1 MRRTVISTDKA
12 PAAVGPYSQ
21 AIRIGDLIYT
31 AGQVAIDPSTGQ
43 VEAATVEDQ
52 TRQVFKNLAEI
63 LEAAGSGLDR
73 VVKMTVF
80 MTDLGEFAAMNAVYA
95 EHFAGDPP
103 ARSTVEVSA
112 LPLGVRVEI
121 EAIATV
127 DP

>member
-1 MRRTVISTDKA
+1 MRRTVISTDAA

-31 AGQVAIDPSTGQ
+31 AGQVALDPATDQIEASTIQ
-43 VEAATVEDQ
+43 DQ
-52 TRQVFKNLAEI
+52 TRQVFRNLAAI
-63 LEAAGSGLDR
+63 LEEAGSGLDR

-95 EHFAGDPP
+95 EHFEGDPP

-121 EAIATV
+121 EAIAAV
-127 DP
+127 G

>member
-52 TRQVFKNLAEI
+52 TRQVFKNLAVI

>member
-1 MRRTVISTDKA
+1 
-12 PAAVGPYSQ
+12 
-21 AIRIGDLIYT
+21 
-31 AGQVAIDPSTGQ
+31 

>member
-1 MRRTVISTDKA
+1 MTRTVVSTDKA

-31 AGQVAIDPSTGQ
+31 AGQVAINPATGQ
-43 VEAATVEDQ
+43 VEAETVQDQ
-52 TRQVFKNLAEI
+52 TRQVFRNLAAI
-63 LEAAGSGLDR
+63 LEEAGSNLDK

-95 EHFAGDPP
+95 EHFEGDPP

-121 EAIATV
+121 EAIAIR
-127 DP
+127 